1 MLLLCS
7 SIFNSRMMMMLR
19 WVTLFKIMTELFLTP
34 RFLAGA
40 RKTPEKFDAVLAR
53 LNAQNAAVNS
63 NPQRGAWNFTSSPI
77 TFVLE
82 MLVDEAY
89 HQRSAQLI
97 EAMYVH
103 CGVPLSTTGVW
114 DGDVGFAMYKYNFSA
129 LEVLLRK
136 CKGVFP
142 PTEQPMDFIL
152 FRTSFTAMLPL
163 LRMLL
168 RLRDIL
174 PKEILD
180 PNVLNHATTA
190 LHEVVRCDWSPLI
203 NPDPRVAQLL
213 IRGFGANPLLK
224 DDFGRT
230 PLDLLTKTAALVSR
244 AKFPTKAAYADWQA
258 RVAATQKILRR
269 DRDVAVLMCKSSPA
283 SHLFH
288 LQPETLRYI
297 VEQTNQRD
305 NNDDDADDLSS

>member
-1 MLLLCS
+1 
-7 SIFNSRMMMMLR
+7 
-19 WVTLFKIMTELFLTP
+19 LF
-34 RFLAGA
+34 
-40 RKTPEKFDAVLAR
+40 
-53 LNAQNAAVNS
+53 
-63 NPQRGAWNFTSSPI
+63 
-77 TFVLE
+77 
-82 MLVDEAY
+82 VDEAY

-114 DGDVGFAMYKYNFSA
+114 DGDVGFAMYKYKISA

-142 PTEQPMDFIL
+142 PTEQPMDFIQS
-152 FRTSFTAMLPL
+152 RTSFTNVLPL

-180 PNVLNHATTA
+180 PNVLYYGTTA
-190 LHEVVRCDWSPLI
+190 LHQVVRCDYCHATD
-203 NPDPRVAQLL
+203 PDPRVAQLL

-230 PLDLLTKTAALVSR
+230 PLDLLTSTAALVSR
-244 AKFPTKAAYADWQA
+244 AKFPTEAAYADWQA
-258 RVAATQKILRR
+258 RVAATKEILRR
-269 DRDVAVLMCKSSPA
+269 DRDAMVLMCKSSPA
-283 SHLFH
+283 SALYK

-297 VEQTNQRD
+297 VEQANQRD
-305 NNDDDADDLSS
+305 RDDADDLSS